1 MLFLVRPTFISR
13 ILPENYAT
21 INSVESYE
29 TGTIGTVL
37 NQGTLNDVIIDIFKK
52 KFPNPKIVFKRLK
65 ETEFYTISL
74 ANESDIDFAELEKN
88 HDIKPD
94 LTLRFNDSVSG
105 EVSSIE
111 VNKILF
117 NLNTTI
123 PNYTP
128 FTDKELYENGGANTQ
143 EMIQNGKKMSG
154 VKLNNLNL
162 NNTTY
167 PGVNF
172 AGSEMNDSQFVNA
185 TLIAADFADAELNNA
200 NFNNADLRGSDFSV
214 STITGK
220 ASFVGA
226 DLKFANFSGSDLTGA
241 DLRNADLRHTNLSAV
256 TLTDCIINENTKI
269 YGAIIDDD
277 NYRENL
283 IEANRV
289 RDEDDIA
296 YEASGV
302 PYELEE
308 EEEIDYSAE
317 DELVEKVEQFNQLQ
331 AKEGSEEEEN
341 ILPPLVIDK
350 TEQINDRYEQPY
362 TFENIVSLLSPK
374 ITNVKIPLSQM
385 EFNKWYGIASL
396 GNTDP
401 SIWAQVGVNEPRI
414 GTVFKSISV
423 PNPESG
429 EAIVYETVAACM
441 AVHELSRR
449 LDISN
454 LFKTFKDSV
463 DGEVFSQEL
472 DRLTRRGLISEQDQL
487 EKFAIMLYNLLFY
500 LLSKHNDDETS
511 DSWTHIY
518 DDIEKR
524 KQFISH
530 AVFNSEEGIM
540 YHPRF
545 DYRDENSFREDILL
559 LIMFIESLPPQIQ
572 VAWAQNYIKEF
583 IEGYGQQ
590 LETFDRT
597 KRSDMGFI
605 ASCLNGN
612 LEKML
617 LSIRT
622 AIVQFYPLE
631 LAEETEEE
639 TLENLKSAVTGSE
652 FQRYFATVEDINGP
666 TLEGYKNYIQT
677 NPEFNNNEKLREK
690 YLELLEDPEVID
702 KIRETIEIMSGGKK
716 RKQIKRK
723 SNTMKRKSNT
733 IKRRK
738 TIKRKSNTKVIK
750 KSIKKKVK
758 TYNHKKNKHTHKI
771 YNKNKINKNKIKE
784 NKTNK
789 NIKKSI

>member
-1 MLFLVRPTFISR
+1 MLFLVTPTFISR

-21 INSVESYE
+21 INSVESNVG
-29 TGTIGTVL
+29 GTIGTVL
-37 NQGTLNDVIIDIFKK
+37 DQGTLNDEIIKIFKEI
-52 KFPNPKIVFKRLK
+52 FPNPEIVFKRLK

-74 ANESDIDFAELEKN
+74 DNQSDIDFAELEKN
-88 HDIKPD
+88 HDIDPD

-111 VNKILF
+111 VNQILF

-128 FTDKELYENGGANTQ
+128 FTDKELYENGGENTQ
-143 EMIQNGKKMSG
+143 EIIKNGKKMSG

-162 NNTTY
+162 NNTNY

-185 TLIAADFADAELNNA
+185 KLIAADFADAELNNA

-214 STITGK
+214 ATITEG

-226 DLKFANFSGSDLTGA
+226 DLKFANFSGADLTGA

-277 NYRENL
+277 NYGENL
-283 IEANRV
+283 NEANRQ

-296 YEASGV
+296 YEASGA

-308 EEEIDYSAE
+308 EEEEIDYSVE

-350 TEQINDRYEQPY
+350 TEKINDRYEQTY
-362 TFENIVSLLSPK
+362 TFEYIVSLLSPK

-385 EFNKWYGIASL
+385 EINKWYGIASL

-414 GTVFKSISV
+414 GTVFKSESV

-449 LDISN
+449 LDISK

-511 DSWTHIY
+511 DSWTDIY

-524 KQFISH
+524 KKFISH

-545 DYRDENSFREDILL
+545 DYRDQNGFSEDILL

-590 LETFDRT
+590 LETFDRK
-597 KRSDMGFI
+597 KRSGMGFI

-631 LAEETEEE
+631 LEEETEEKK
-639 TLENLKSAVTGSE
+639 LQKLKRAVTGSL
-652 FQRYFATVEDINGP
+652 FQRYFGTVDEA
-666 TLEGYKNYIQT
+666 TLEGYTNYIET
-677 NPEFNNNEKLREK
+677 NPEFNNNEELRQT

-702 KIRETIEIMSGGKK
+702 KIRQTIEIMSGGKK

-723 SNTMKRKSNT
+723 SNTIKRKSNT
-733 IKRRK
+733 IKRKSNTMKRRK

-758 TYNHKKNKHTHKI
+758 SYNHKKNKHTQKI
-771 YNKNKINKNKIKE
+771 YNKNKKE
-784 NKTNK
+784 
-789 NIKKSI
+789 